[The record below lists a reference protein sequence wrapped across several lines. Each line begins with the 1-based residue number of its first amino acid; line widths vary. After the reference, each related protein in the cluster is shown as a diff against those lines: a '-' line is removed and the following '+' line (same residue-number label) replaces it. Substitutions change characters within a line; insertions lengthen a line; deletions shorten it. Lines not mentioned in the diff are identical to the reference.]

1 MKFTGKFTG
10 IKLDRQA
17 YLTFLQE
24 YLQKKLFE
32 VTNVWLNATTGRVP
46 VWSGMAKGSLL
57 VLANLIDNSLLITPR
72 RGIKS
77 RIELGELM
85 GTATL
90 DVETPGIA
98 TITISTEVPHY
109 VIQEFKNVGVSKS
122 APWLSFEAGAT
133 AYRVAVQTVK
143 LPTPIYKPINI
154 KAI

>member
-1 MKFTGKFTG
+1 MKFTGKFIG

-57 VLANLIDNSLLITPR
+57 VLANLIDSTLLITPV
-72 RGIKS
+72 RGVKS
-77 RIELGELM
+77 RIAVGELL
-85 GTATL
+85 GTAIP
-90 DVETPGIA
+90 DIETPGRA
-98 TITISTEVPHY
+98 LITISTEVPHY
-109 VIQEFKNVGVSKS
+109 VIQEFQNVGVSKS
-122 APWLSFEAGAT
+122 APWLSFEAGAA
-133 AYRVAVQTVK
+133 AYKVAVQTVK
-143 LPTPIYKPINI
+143 LPKPLYKPVNI

>member
-57 VLANLIDNSLLITPR
+57 VLANLVDSTLLITPR
-72 RGIKS
+72 RGIRSK
-77 RIELGELM
+77 IALGEAM
-85 GTATL
+85 GTAIL
-90 DVETPGIA
+90 DVETPGRA
-98 TITISTEVPHY
+98 LITISTEVPHY
-109 VIQEFKNVGVSKS
+109 VIQEFRNVGVSKS

-133 AYRVAVQTVK
+133 AYKVAVQTVK
-143 LPTPIYKPINI
+143 LPAPFYKPINL
-154 KAI
+154 KAV

>member
-1 MKFTGKFTG
+1 MKFTGKFTV

-57 VLANLIDNSLLITPR
+57 VLANLVDNKLIITPI
-72 RGIKS
+72 RGVKS
-77 RIELGELM
+77 RVALGELV
-85 GTATL
+85 GTAIP
-90 DVETPGIA
+90 DWETPGRA
-98 TITISTEVPHY
+98 LITISTEVPHY
-109 VIQEFKNVGVSKS
+109 VIQEFTNVGVSKS
-122 APWLSFEAGAT
+122 APWLSFEAGAA

-143 LPTPIYKPINI
+143 LPAPFYKSINI